1 MLPGSC
7 ITARAGRMPGL
18 CGLKS
23 RDQSVTR
30 PMVAPLE
37 LAESLSDRYRFEG
50 ELGQGG
56 MATVYLA
63 HDLEHDRAVAIKVLR
78 PELASAKT
86 SHRFLREIGV
96 TSRLD
101 HPNILPLLDSGI
113 SGDYL
118 WYAMPVV
125 EGESLRERL
134 ARIGGQLPLPE
145 ALGVARQVAAALD
158 CAHAAGVV
166 HRDIK
171 PENILLSGER
181 VWVADFGIARI
192 PLGDGDIPL
201 TSDSVAIGTANYM
214 SPEQAR
220 GGQVPVDGRSD
231 IYSLGC
237 VLYEMLAGT
246 PPFSGVTR
254 EAILARHALDPVP
267 PIQTVRSTVGPVA
280 DEIFRKML
288 AKSPADRFATAS
300 EAVNALEAA
309 LKKGHT
315 IRRRRVIVRSLIA
328 AAVVAIPLVIFWPA
342 AELDSRRILVV
353 PLENRGSLPLSGED
367 IATALAEALNTTDS
381 LIAGVAEP
389 GDSPVTSPWPDSLL
403 NRLGR
408 TRRARYVVSGRITP
422 NLPPRLEMQVRDLT
436 RSSTLFR
443 DVVVGTTDDAFSIA
457 RQVAKA
463 VLPDVIGPGGA
474 RVDEGLLSSD
484 VTALTAYL
492 QGERAYRRGDY
503 RHADSLFGFAVAR
516 DSAFAWAALR
526 GAQAANWLTDRTRAG
541 QYLDVALKKVDSLP
555 PRYAA
560 FARGLHAYGLGQA
573 DSAVAQFRQALAIDH
588 RWAEAHHA
596 LAEVFQHYVPS
607 TGYPFET
614 AAAEF
619 DSALIYDAGFT
630 APLFHA
636 IQHAIWRGD
645 RLRTDSLYRRFSTAI
660 ISAGEQEQL
669 ELMRTCLDGGSGS
682 AKWAAAAQLPTHPAS
697 QAATW
702 LVSGGLRHPACARA
716 ALEALV
722 WNEAVDWTWRI
733 YALLELASV
742 HAALGSVDE
751 VRRLLPQMGTPADVM
766 TLFLATSGLPIADLA
781 DSALARLWQQRD
793 SSADDLT
800 MWAAGTWLINRGDTT
815 SAIGL
820 LSTMEARASGQDT
833 RRPRLLQA
841 SLRARLTLARG
852 DTNAAI
858 TQLTRLVPDAD
869 QGRLRW
875 SPWEALPWE
884 RLQLARLLAARGR
897 NMQAAEVAAAF
908 DSPASFGYVPW
919 LPESLR
925 FRERLERAL
934 GDGLYADAL
943 RMRYLAL
950 TREIQEQAPPTRR

>member
-1 MLPGSC
+1 
-7 ITARAGRMPGL
+7 
-18 CGLKS
+18 
-23 RDQSVTR
+23 
-30 PMVAPLE
+30 MVAPPLE
-37 LAESLSDRYRFEG
+37 LADSLSERYRFEG

-63 HDLEHDRAVAIKVLR
+63 HDLSRDTRVAIKVLR

-96 TSRLD
+96 TSKLD

-113 SGDYL
+113 SGDFF

-125 EGESLRERL
+125 EGESLRQRL
-134 ARIGGQLPLPE
+134 DRVGGQLPLPE
-145 ALGVARQVAAALD
+145 ALGIARQVAAALD

-201 TSDSVAIGTANYM
+201 TSYSVAIGTVNYM

-220 GGQVPVDGRSD
+220 GGQAPVDGRSD

-246 PPFSGVTR
+246 PPFTGATR

-280 DEIFRKML
+280 DEVLRKML

-300 EAVNALEAA
+300 DAVNGLDAA
-309 LKKGHT
+309 LRKGDT
-315 IRRRRVIVRSLIA
+315 IRRRRLIVRSLIA
-328 AAVVAIPLVIFWPA
+328 AGVVAIPLVILWPA
-342 AELDSRRILVV
+342 EELDSRRILVV
-353 PLENRGSLPLSGED
+353 PLENRGSVPLSGED
-367 IATALAEALNTTDS
+367 IATALAEALNTTDT
-381 LIAGVAEP
+381 LIANVAEP
-389 GDSPVTSPWPDSLL
+389 GDSALTRSWPDSLL

-408 TRRARYVVSGRITP
+408 SRRARYVVAGSITG
-422 NLPPRLEMQVRDLT
+422 NSPPRLEIRVRDLT
-436 RSSTLFR
+436 RSSTSFR
-443 DVVVGTTDDAFSIA
+443 DVDVGTSDDAFSIA
-457 RQVAKA
+457 RRLAKA

-484 VTALTAYL
+484 VRALAAYL

-503 RHADSLFGFAVAR
+503 LRADSLYGFAVAR

-526 GAQAANWLTDRTRAG
+526 GAQAANWLTDRTKAAR
-541 QYLDVALKKVDSLP
+541 YLGVALKKVDSLP

-573 DSAVAQFRQALAIDH
+573 DSAVANFRQALALDH

-619 DSALIYDAGFT
+619 DSALMYDAGFT

-645 RLRTDSLYRRFSTAI
+645 RPRTDSLLRRFSTAI
-660 ISAGEQEQL
+660 ASAEERQQL
-669 ELMRTCLDGGSGS
+669 ELMRTCLDEGSGS
-682 AKWAAAAQLPTHPAS
+682 ERWKTLAQRDHQTAA

-702 LVSGGLRHPACARA
+702 LVSGGLRHAGCARA
-716 ALEALV
+716 ALEALFS
-722 WNEAVDWTWRI
+722 NEAVESTFRI
-733 YALLELASV
+733 YAMLELTSL
-742 HAALGSVDE
+742 HAALGNVDE
-751 VRRLLPQMGTPADVM
+751 VRRLLPSTGSVGDVM
-766 TLFLATSGLPIADLA
+766 TVFFATSGLPIADLA
-781 DSALARLWQQRD
+781 DSALARLRQRRD
-793 SSADDLT
+793 ASANDLT
-800 MWAAGTWLINRGDTT
+800 MWAAGTWLIHRGDTT
-815 SAIGL
+815 SALEL
-820 LSTMEARASGQDT
+820 LGAMEGYASGQNP

-852 DTNAAI
+852 DTTAAI
-858 TQLTRLVPDAD
+858 MLLTRLVPDAD
-869 QGRLRW
+869 QSRLRW

-897 NMQAAEVAAAF
+897 SVKAAEVAAAF
-908 DSPASFGYVPW
+908 DSPASYGYVPW

-925 FRERLERAL
+925 FREQLERAL

-943 RMRYLAL
+943 QMRYLAL
-950 TREIQEQAPPTRR
+950 TKERQDQAPPTRR